1 MLSSARQEVRT
12 RFKSAAGV
20 TEPEEIEKLC
30 AEGRDAANFLGQYVV
45 QAQLNERGN
54 FAMSVE
60 PHHTETVAEEA
71 ALRPDKPQS

>member
-1 MLSSARQEVRT
+1 MTSGACAALQ
-12 RFKSAAGV
+12 SAAGV

-54 FAMSVE
+54 FGARS
-60 PHHTETVAEEA
+60 PSISAHI
-71 ALRPDKPQS
+71 RF